1 MTRPHLRRTAAA
13 TPLLFVLALGLA
25 GCTGGTPAPSDTA
38 EPSPAPTAS
47 TSETPDASPSE
58 PPTVSATCDTVL
70 APEAYAKMEA
80 DGLQPTQST
89 PFDPIEVR
97 ITDEGG
103 LTCSWGKPQTD
114 LVLAVA
120 QVETGGDETA
130 WTDALADGG
139 YTQTDDPVPGAY
151 TGQPDAGNG
160 ITPVAILADGTITF
174 VSVPAY
180 AGWVR
185 PAS

>member
-1 MTRPHLRRTAAA
+1 MTRPFLRRSAAA

-25 GCTGGTPAPSDTA
+25 GCTSGTPAPSDTA
-38 EPSPAPTAS
+38 EPSPSPASSAP
-47 TSETPDASPSE
+47 ETPDASASDSP
-58 PPTVSATCDTVL
+58 VVGATCDTVMT
-70 APEAYAKMEA
+70 PEAYAKLEA
-80 DGLQPTQST
+80 DGLEPMQST
-89 PFDPIEVR
+89 PFDPVEVR
-97 ITDEGG
+97 IADEGG
-103 LTCSWGKPQTD
+103 LTCSWGRPQTD

-120 QVETGGDETA
+120 QVATGGDEAA
-130 WTDALADGG
+130 WTAALADGG
-139 YTQTDDPVPGAY
+139 YTRTDDPVPGAY

-160 ITPVAILADGTITF
+160 ITPVAILSDGKITF